1 MRASR
6 RPITSEIDHAD
17 LPTSR
22 SRIDGTAKLVVVD
35 GPDVGREHL
44 LTEDVLVGSDPCAAL
59 PLSDCTVSRR
69 HASVRIGT
77 GGFAVRDLGSRNGT
91 YVGETRIVE
100 ADLALGSVVRVGNTH
115 LAIHPAWRRRP
126 LEPSRARRFGDL
138 YGESVA
144 MRKVFAI
151 LERACRSDVSVL
163 IEGETGTG
171 KELAARALHHASPR
185 AGKPLVF
192 VDCASVP
199 HNLAETE
206 LFGHV
211 RGAFSGATCDRVG
224 AFERA
229 HRGTLVLDEMGELP
243 LSLQPKLLRVLE
255 SGELKRVGG
264 DEGVP
269 IDVRVVAATNRDL
282 RAEVERGT
290 FRADLLYRLDVV
302 KVTLPPLRD
311 RRQDIQGLVTALL
324 TDRRAPG
331 DAVEGPN
338 LDQLVSYRWPGNVR
352 ELRNILQRAV
362 TLAPNP
368 EAVRF
373 ADLVFDLGPA
383 DEPRDHERSFPGIA
397 HPLPFKTAK
406 QQLLDAFEKAYVGT
420 LLERHGN
427 NLTRAAEAAGL
438 SRKHLY
444 DLARKFR

>member
-1 MRASR
+1 
-6 RPITSEIDHAD
+6 
-17 LPTSR
+17 
-22 SRIDGTAKLVVVD
+22 
-35 GPDVGREHL
+35 
-44 LTEDVLVGSDPCAAL
+44 
-59 PLSDCTVSRR
+59 
-69 HASVRIGT
+69 
-77 GGFAVRDLGSRNGT
+77 
-91 YVGETRIVE
+91 
-100 ADLALGSVVRVGNTH
+100 
-115 LAIHPAWRRRP
+115 
-126 LEPSRARRFGDL
+126 
-138 YGESVA
+138 
-144 MRKVFAI
+144 
-151 LERACRSDVSVL
+151 
-163 IEGETGTG
+163 
-171 KELAARALHHASPR
+171 
-185 AGKPLVF
+185 
-192 VDCASVP
+192 
-199 HNLAETE
+199 
-206 LFGHV
+206 
-211 RGAFSGATCDRVG
+211 
-224 AFERA
+224 
-229 HRGTLVLDEMGELP
+229 MGELP

-311 RRQDIQGLVTALL
+311 RRQDIQGLVTELL